1 MDYILN
7 GSPVG
12 PVANELLANGFDL
25 RSRRPFIAK
34 NGKSYVSTTLNGKET
49 AVRTNNTNAT
59 LRYDE
64 WKQFDE
70 AVLKA
75 SRQRLRAVVDLR
87 SAGLTYNVPNGM
99 GKTVFVTEKMS
110 DPGNAAISMDGLRAS
125 ANDRPVFEIENLPL
139 PIISSDFSFSAR
151 QLATSRNGNTP
162 LDTVMAEAAAR
173 RVAEEAER
181 LLVGSSTM
189 WPSTQTYGSG
199 YIYGYTTHPDV
210 TAVTV
215 TSPATSGWTGETL
228 LSEVLEMIQGSLDDY
243 HYGPWALYFAP
254 SWAQYLGEDFKDA
267 SDKSVISRLKEIE
280 GLSSIRTL
288 DYLSDFGILLVQMT
302 SDVVREVVGMDFTTV
317 QWETTGGLE
326 VHFKVMAIM
335 VPQIRSD
342 FNDRCGIVYGSV

>member
-1 MDYILN
+1 MDYIVN
-7 GSPVG
+7 GSAVG

-25 RSRRPFIAK
+25 RSRRPYIAK
-34 NGKSYVSTTLNGKET
+34 DGKGYVMTTLNGKNV
-49 AVRTNNTNAT
+49 AVRNTTAT

-75 SRQRLRAVVDLR
+75 ARPRLRGVADLR
-87 SAGLTYNVPNGM
+87 AAGLTYTIPNGM

-110 DPGNAAISMDGLRAS
+110 DPGNAAVSMDGLRQS

-151 QLATSRNGNTP
+151 QLAISRSGNTP
-162 LDTVMAEAAAR
+162 LDTAMAEAAAR
-173 RVAEEAER
+173 RVAEEAEK
-181 LLVGSSTM
+181 LLLGTSAMWGSTK
-189 WPSTQTYGSG
+189 TYGSG

-210 TAVTV
+210 GIVTV
-215 TSPATSGWTGETL
+215 TAPTDSSWTGETL
-228 LSEVLEMIQGSLDDY
+228 LSEVLEMIQASLDDY

-254 SWAQYLGEDFKDA
+254 SWTRYLGEDFKSN
-267 SDKSVISRLKEIE
+267 SDKTVMQRIGEIE
-280 GLSSIRTL
+280 GITSIRTL
-288 DYLSDFGILLVQMT
+288 DYLTNYGILLVQMT
-302 SDVVREVVGMDFTTV
+302 SDVVREVIGMDLTTV
-317 QWETTGGLE
+317 QWETSGGLE

-342 FNDRCGIVYGSV
+342 KNDKCGIVYAS

>member
-1 MDYILN
+1 MDYIIN
-7 GSPVG
+7 GSPFG

-25 RSRRPFIAK
+25 RSRRPFIA
-34 NGKSYVSTTLNGKET
+34 NDGKSYVTTTLNGKET
-49 AVRTNNTNAT
+49 AVRTHNATAT

-64 WKQFDE
+64 WKQFDD

-75 SRQRLRAVVDLR
+75 SRQRLRAVADLR
-87 SAGLTYNVPNGM
+87 GQGLTYSIPNGM

-110 DPGNAAISMDGLRAS
+110 DPGNAAISMDGLRA
-125 ANDRPVFEIENLPL
+125 AADDRPIFEIENLPL

-181 LLVGSSTM
+181 LLIGTSTLWGSTKA
-189 WPSTQTYGSG
+189 YGGG
-199 YIYGYTTHPDV
+199 YIYGYTSHPDITTV
-210 TAVTV
+210 SITAPT
-215 TSPATSGWTGETL
+215 TSGWTGETL
-228 LSEVLEMIQGSLDDY
+228 LSEILEMIQGSLDDY
-243 HYGPWALYFAP
+243 HYGPWALYFSP
-254 SWAQYLGEDFKDA
+254 GWARYLGEDFKAA
-267 SDKSVISRLKEIE
+267 SDKSVIQRIREID
-280 GLSSIRTL
+280 GLTSIRTL
-288 DYLSDFGILLVQMT
+288 DYLTNYGILLVQMT
-302 SDVVREVVGMDFTTV
+302 SEVVREVVGMDFTTV

-342 FNDRCGIVYGSV
+342 FYDRCGIVYGS